1 LLDFL
6 PLPSVYWG
14 LFVNIPQY
22 WGKVNERPKVM
33 LFYRGV
39 QPTKGVPSATYAY
52 ATATNLD
59 STDTPITGAW
69 SLAIQGA
76 SGLYQEHLKGI
87 VELKSAPEASA
98 LFYLSPE
105 DVCAFE
111 RGAYS
116 WLRADTP
123 NGQLRAVITE
133 MRLKLRSDEP
143 QEFYEVDATMKV
155 I

>member
-1 LLDFL
+1 LLNFA
-6 PLPSVYWG
+6 PLPSTYWG

-22 WGKVNERPKVM
+22 WGKVNERPKAM
-33 LFYRGV
+33 LLYRGI
-39 QPTKGVPSATYAY
+39 QPTKGASTATYAY

-59 STDTPITGAW
+59 STDSPITGAW
-69 SLAIQGA
+69 SLAIGGA

-87 VELKSAPEASA
+87 VELASAPEASA
-98 LFYLSPE
+98 LFNLSPE
-105 DVCAFE
+105 DVTAFE

-133 MRLKLRSDEP
+133 MRLKLRADEV
-143 QEFYEVDATMKV
+143 QEFYEVDVTMKV
-155 I
+155 V